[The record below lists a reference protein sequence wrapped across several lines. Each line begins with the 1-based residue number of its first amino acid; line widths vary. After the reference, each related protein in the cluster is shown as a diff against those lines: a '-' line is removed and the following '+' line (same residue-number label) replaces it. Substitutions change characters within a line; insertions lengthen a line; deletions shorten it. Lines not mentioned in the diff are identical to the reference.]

1 LIIPIV
7 RTAILALRR
16 DRGSMVLSF
25 VVPIA
30 FFSLFA
36 IIFGGQHSTV
46 PKIKVIV
53 VDEDQSQ
60 A

>member
-1 LIIPIV
+1 LITPIV

-30 FFSLFA
+30 FFSIFA
-36 IIFGGQHSTV
+36 VIFGGQHDTV
-46 PKIKVIV
+46 PKIKIIV
-53 VDEDQSQ
+53 GR
-60 A
+60 